1 MTKWTKRKKTKKPV
15 VIEEPEEPV
24 YLAEY
29 SDTTLRDKLLEDC
42 LVTRCQVYNCTI
54 KRTKFSESEIYECIF
69 ADLGDEPAT
78 DANAFDE
85 CKIYSCNPIR
95 YATMVKCEVND
106 STFSSGVPG
115 MLNSVLKKSK
125 FFNCCLLDDPWIS
138 WSELHECELSWPSY
152 PPSEIRKA
160 GLYHCKIYTSSLA
173 NPVANESRFR
183 NSKLFGL
190 PATEAMP
197 DRTTCRTL
205 DSSTFVE
212 CDIRRVGV
220 THSLFIKCKL
230 KYAANRRSTFARCTV
245 RRPALTPQPANDVE
259 VSRVLANFPQK
270 NSKNQKKPSVG
281 SKMSL
286 EHLPME
292 IQMRIVHFAAAT
304 LEWQGVTPPLIA
316 SLRGH
321 QLLYRA
327 ALTSFAR
334 KNWFIADAQ
343 LKAFEAEDDKM
354 SSKAW
359 HSLRKLEIL
368 NVWRSNECT
377 SLIEMAPL
385 LTSLD
390 LNLGATIGR
399 DIVGGPSAEIL
410 PKVFASVKKLKCL
423 SRLSLIKFRPAYTFQ
438 HSKAPYHPGADVRG
452 ALASFVQD
460 LEEEWRIKSLSKET
474 EAFHTYTWKA
484 PASCTLN

>member
-85 CKIYSCNPIR
+85 CKIYS
-95 YATMVKCEVND
+95 Y
-106 STFSSGVPG
+106 
-115 MLNSVLKKSK
+115 
-125 FFNCCLLDDPWIS
+125 DPWIS

-160 GLYHCKIYTSSLA
+160 GLYHF
-173 NPVANESRFR
+173 ANESRFR

-220 THSLFIKCKL
+220 TH
-230 KYAANRRSTFARCTV
+230 N
-245 RRPALTPQPANDVE
+245 
-259 VSRVLANFPQK
+259 
-270 NSKNQKKPSVG
+270 
-281 SKMSL
+281 
-286 EHLPME
+286 
-292 IQMRIVHFAAAT
+292 
-304 LEWQGVTPPLIA
+304 
-316 SLRGH
+316 
-321 QLLYRA
+321 
-327 ALTSFAR
+327 
-334 KNWFIADAQ
+334 AQ

-368 NVWRSNECT
+368 
-377 SLIEMAPL
+377 
-385 LTSLD
+385 
-390 LNLGATIGR
+390 
-399 DIVGGPSAEIL
+399 
-410 PKVFASVKKLKCL
+410 
-423 SRLSLIKFRPAYTFQ
+423 
-438 HSKAPYHPGADVRG
+438 
-452 ALASFVQD
+452 
-460 LEEEWRIKSLSKET
+460 
-474 EAFHTYTWKA
+474 
-484 PASCTLN
+484 